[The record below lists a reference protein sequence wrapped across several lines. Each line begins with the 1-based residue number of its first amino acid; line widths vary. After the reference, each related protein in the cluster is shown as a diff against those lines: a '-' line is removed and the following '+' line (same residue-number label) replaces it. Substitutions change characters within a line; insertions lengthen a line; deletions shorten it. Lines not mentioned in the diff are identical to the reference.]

1 MPIILTG
8 FMGVGKTTVGR
19 SLAEDLAVPFV
30 DMDTYIE
37 EQAGK
42 SISDIFA
49 EGGESHF
56 RQIELAVLKSLLQ
69 NPDLNQAVIS
79 TGGGVVETAECRQL
93 LKEQDQVFYMQ
104 DVFETSWRRISRH
117 NPAKVQRPLV
127 KVNTREEMLAKYNR
141 RIPLYLETANFTL
154 DVQKSN
160 AFQTAK
166 TIQRYL

>member
-19 SLAEDLAVPFV
+19 TLAEDLAVPFV

-37 EQAGK
+37 EQEGK

-49 EGGESHF
+49 EGGESLF
-56 RQIELAVLKSLLQ
+56 RQIELGVLKKLLQ
-69 NPDLNQAVIS
+69 NPELENAVIS

-93 LKEQDQVFYMQ
+93 LKDQDQVFYMQ

-117 NPAKVQRPLV
+117 NPAKAQRPLV
-127 KVNTREEMLAKYNR
+127 KVNTRKDMLAKYNR
-141 RIPLYLETANFTL
+141 RIPLYLESATHTL
-154 DVQKSN
+154 DVQQSN
-160 AFQTAK
+160 AYQTAK